1 MIFAFLF
8 FQDLPPL
15 RVAEV
20 KKPNGALSLELRAPC
35 KKELEEGFWS
45 FLDQFGF
52 RTKGSSHSRCL
63 LPKEV
68 LLLHKSLFMFF
79 FCSLGSEHT
88 DKDLWKNKKAACC

>member
-52 RTKGSSHSRCL
+52 RTKGSSHSRC
-63 LPKEV
+63 
-68 LLLHKSLFMFF
+68 MFF

>member
-1 MIFAFLF
+1 MIFASLF

-68 LLLHKSLFMFF
+68 LLLHKALFLLQKPPCKRGGYGVQNLRNF
-79 FCSLGSEHT
+79 L
-88 DKDLWKNKKAACC
+88 L